1 MAARPSTGSACPGSS
16 VPPPTLNAMAT
27 SGARSPA
34 EIHSTPVDGVEVI
47 GALSPSRAS
56 DFMTCPLLY
65 RFRTVD
71 KLPEPP
77 SPDAVRGTLIHA
89 ILEDLFDLPAF
100 ERTEAQ
106 ARTMLL
112 PAWERLVAADP
123 ELGEMFE
130 TDALNPADSL
140 SAWLTTCRSV
150 LDRYFTLEDPTRLE
164 PAEREV
170 YVEAVL
176 ESRLLLRGFVDR
188 IDLAPGGLMRVVDY
202 KTGRA
207 PGQMFEARALFQM
220 KFYALILWRVRG
232 IVPTMLQ
239 LIYLGNAEMLRYTP
253 DEADLLATERKIEA
267 VFRAIRQ
274 AEETGDW
281 RPSPGKLCDWCAHQA
296 LCPAFG
302 GTPPPLPERVE
313 LLDVVSS

>member
-130 TDALNPADSL
+130 TDALSPADSL

-220 KFYALILWRVRG
+220 KVYALILWRVRG

>member
-1 MAARPSTGSACPGSS
+1 MQTAGGS
-16 VPPPTLNAMAT
+16 T
-27 SGARSPA
+27 SGHRSPA
-34 EIHSTPVDGVEVI
+34 EIHSTPVDGVEVV

-56 DFMTCPLLY
+56 DFMACPLLY

-77 SPDAVRGTLIHA
+77 SPDAVRGTLIHS
-89 ILEDLFDLPAF
+89 ILEDLFDLPAV
-100 ERTEAQ
+100 ERTEHR

-112 PAWERLVAADP
+112 PAWERLVASDP
-123 ELGEMFE
+123 GLGDMFGIRG
-130 TDALNPADSL
+130 TDSGAISL
-140 SAWLTTCRSV
+140 SSWLTTCRVV

-176 ESRLLLRGFVDR
+176 ESKLLLRGFVDR
-188 IDLAPGGLMRVVDY
+188 IDIAPGGLMRVVDY

-207 PGQMFEARALFQM
+207 PGPMFEAKALFQM

-281 RPSPGKLCDWCAHQA
+281 RPSPSRLCDWCAHQA

-313 LLDVVSS
+313 LLDVLSG